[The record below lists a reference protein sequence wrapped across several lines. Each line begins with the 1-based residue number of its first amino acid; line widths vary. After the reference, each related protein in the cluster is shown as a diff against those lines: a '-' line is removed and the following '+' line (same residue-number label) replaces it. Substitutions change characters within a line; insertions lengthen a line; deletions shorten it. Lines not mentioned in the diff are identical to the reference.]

1 MAVLGCCFQRIITFN
16 KAQEPN
22 RETKIE
28 RNPRGWILGLQIGQ
42 TAQGRCNPWEIPEV
56 LCYMLNQE
64 LFQNSFGYS
73 VLRCLDGFIISSTF
87 FGPVLTS
94 APARFYRSKP
104 TTSCVPSGGLHHL
117 SQTRDFNAAQ
127 SRRYSCQTAPA
138 GSAQP
143 RHTSASAISYILP
156 GNSCLASPPAIVNSF
171 FT

>member
-87 FGPVLTS
+87 FGPVLHQARTEPS
-94 APARFYRSKP
+94 ARGSVPPQRTPVLGSRPWMILANPAAWIQS
-104 TTSCVPSGGLHHL
+104 PSIHG
-117 SQTRDFNAAQ
+117 
-127 SRRYSCQTAPA
+127 
-138 GSAQP
+138 
-143 RHTSASAISYILP
+143 
-156 GNSCLASPPAIVNSF
+156 
-171 FT
+171 